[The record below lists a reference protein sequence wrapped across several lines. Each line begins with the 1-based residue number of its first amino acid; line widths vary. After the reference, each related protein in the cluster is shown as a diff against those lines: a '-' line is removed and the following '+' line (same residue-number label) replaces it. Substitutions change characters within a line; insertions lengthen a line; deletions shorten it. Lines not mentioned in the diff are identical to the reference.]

1 MLDAIDEISLIVLTA
16 VMVGNH
22 SPPPYF
28 TLRNLSLGEVNNL
41 LKITQP
47 IHGRAQMQTSVCPMP
62 QLDVF
67 RPCSFVCLFVFIDGY
82 YGPGIIL
89 SSARSLILWSLYPG
103 EER

>member
-1 MLDAIDEISLIVLTA
+1 MLGAVDEISLIVLTA

-41 LKITQP
+41 SKITQP
-47 IHGRAQMQTSVCPMP
+47 IHGTAQMQTLVCPMP
-62 QLDVF
+62 QLNVF
-67 RPCSFVCLFVFIDGY
+67 RPCNFVCFFIDGY
-82 YGPGIIL
+82 YGPGAIL
-89 SSARSLILWSLYPG
+89 SSERSLLLWSLYPG